1 MAVLLRRLVHLLLLL
16 LLLAADVPIFC
27 HAAPAADATAM
38 ASIAHSLT
46 GVPSNWVPGNDP
58 CKPKWDFVSCAAG
71 RVVSLNLGNLS
82 LSGVL
87 SESINGLVA
96 LTSLQ
101 LQHNNISGPLPSLS
115 SLSNLQRLLLDFN
128 SFSSVPDDF
137 LSGFTAIELINIDS
151 NPFVPWSISNAAHV
165 CVNLQR
171 FSAMRANIIG
181 SIPEVFGSFSSL
193 HYLRL
198 AYNDISGVIPVSLV
212 GLKQLSYVDLTS
224 NNLTG
229 MVPNFSPNV
238 TLVVPG
244 NPFLVQD
251 GNGSGSGGSP
261 APSPSLVVSPPP
273 SPFLVVSPP
282 PPFNPVIHKPP
293 PPAPRTSPL
302 RPPPDVHRLHS
313 LPAGIITGIV
323 FGIVFVILVGG
334 LCCLWCWRKGRK
346 KFDMINLDC
355 LNDTQD
361 CMEKN
366 IRILE
371 KKLSNG
377 FYNIKNFGKECDSL
391 ALMKVHGQPMSL
403 KTLRKATNNFCPT
416 NFLGRGGFGVVFRG
430 ELNGTIVA
438 VKRSNSIFG
447 EVDERSFN
455 AEIGMLKTVRHRN
468 LVALLGYCMKK
479 EERLLVYEF
488 MSNGTLADHL
498 FYPCKRAYPL
508 DWKQRVTIALD
519 VARGMDYLHSLANES
534 FIHRD
539 LKPSNI
545 LLNDDFR
552 AKVSDFGLVKLVHT
566 MRPMT
571 TKLAGTFGY
580 LAPEY
585 ACECSSLFTTSS
597 ISIHLLIYF
606 MVSQMHS

>member
-1 MAVLLRRLVHLLLLL
+1 
-16 LLLAADVPIFC
+16 
-27 HAAPAADATAM
+27 
-38 ASIAHSLT
+38 
-46 GVPSNWVPGNDP
+46 
-58 CKPKWDFVSCAAG
+58 
-71 RVVSLNLGNLS
+71 
-82 LSGVL
+82 
-87 SESINGLVA
+87 
-96 LTSLQ
+96 
-101 LQHNNISGPLPSLS
+101 
-115 SLSNLQRLLLDFN
+115 
-128 SFSSVPDDF
+128 
-137 LSGFTAIELINIDS
+137 
-151 NPFVPWSISNAAHV
+151 
-165 CVNLQR
+165 
-171 FSAMRANIIG
+171 MRANMIG
-181 SIPEVFGSFSSL
+181 TIPEFFGSFSFL
-193 HYLRL
+193 QYLRL
-198 AYNDISGVIPVSLV
+198 PYNDLSGVIPVSLV
-212 GLKQLSYVDLTS
+212 GLKKLRYVDFTG
-224 NNLTG
+224 NNLSG
-229 MVPNFSPNV
+229 VVPNFSPNV
-238 TLVVPG
+238 TLMVSG
-244 NPFLVQD
+244 NPFLVHD
-251 GNGSGSGGSP
+251 ENGSGSGSGGSP
-261 APSPSLVVSPPP
+261 APSPSLVVSPLP
-273 SPFLVVSPP
+273 SFNPIT
-282 PPFNPVIHKPP
+282 PPFNPIIHKPP
-293 PPAPRTSPL
+293 PLPAPPRSPL
-302 RPPPDVHRLHS
+302 RPPPPPDVHRLHPLS
-313 LPAGIITGIV
+313 AGIIIGIV

-334 LCCLWCWRKGRK
+334 LCCLWRWRKRRK

-355 LNDTQD
+355 LNDTQE
-361 CMEKN
+361 CMEKG

-377 FYNIKNFGKECDSL
+377 FHNIKNFGKECDSL
-391 ALMKVHGQPMSL
+391 ALMKAHGQPMSL
-403 KTLRKATNNFCPT
+403 KTLRKATNNFCQT

-438 VKRSNSIFG
+438 VKRSNSFFG

-455 AEIGMLKTVRHRN
+455 AEISMIKTVRHRN

-498 FYPCKRAYPL
+498 FYPCKRTYPL

-545 LLNDDFR
+545 LLNDDLR

-585 ACECSSLFTTSS
+585 ACEFSSLLTTSS

-606 MVSQMHS
+606 MVSQMLS